1 MKGLLLLIVAALAVG
16 GWFAPQ
22 MQEGTE
28 GPCPALEKK
37 LRATRYSGSAASF
50 FMALA
55 EGLRSAAFNRS
66 SSANTLRA

>member
-37 LRATRYSGSAASF
+37 PS
-50 FMALA
+50 
-55 EGLRSAAFNRS
+55 E
-66 SSANTLRA
+66 